1 MHGISSNA
9 IYFTPDIG
17 EFPYVKNRLRKSR
30 GTRDQ
35 IASIHW
41 IMEKAREFQKK
52 TSTSALLTMQSFG
65 VDHSEQWKIPKDRST
80 RPPCLSP
87 EKPVCRSRS
96 SG

>member
-41 IMEKAREFQKK
+41 ITEKQGNSRK
-52 TSTSALLTMQSFG
+52 TSTSASWTVWITNL
-65 VDHSEQWKIPKDRST
+65 WKILKQ
-80 RPPCLSP
+80 LG
-87 EKPVCRSRS
+87 V
-96 SG
+96 